1 MTTAT
6 VETSTPVTTVK
17 PHLLDG
23 VKKTILQCG
32 ATVYF
37 NKVEDAPRVA
47 LNVYIPG
54 GNCIESVPGQQEMI
68 DRLLMKGTFTKT
80 AEQIAIALDSSSLE
94 AGFDTRRDYSV
105 LSSTFMPEELTESI
119 EFLSDLLFYS
129 TLEELPKESEKMAG
143 EIKMALDTPK
153 AVAGDLLTRHLFN
166 GLPYG
171 VSTSVVQEWLDRIG
185 RVDALF
191 VGYQQ
196 AYKPNR
202 FVLSVAGNVDED
214 SLLKTLEEAFQLA
227 RPKGTA
233 LESGMGKLLKEHTLT
248 ENRVFTKP
256 WEEAAQAQIFQAW
269 LTPAAT
275 HADYPAL
282 VVLDNILGS
291 AGLTARLFLELR
303 DKQGLA
309 YNVRSSLNGL
319 KHRGSFSLYIG
330 TEPKNVQ
337 RCLDGF
343 AEEIRKLIEIPVE
356 ADELEAAKR
365 NLIGRRAVF
374 TETTSQLAHWVGA
387 GLMMGHTVE
396 SLKTQE
402 DAIKAVTAADIMRV
416 AKTYLSKPSYTTV
429 VGPASCLP
437 KSV

>member
-1 MTTAT
+1 MMMMTIAT
-6 VETSTPVTTVK
+6 VEAPAKKS
-17 PHLLDG
+17 HLLDN

-37 NKVEDAPRVA
+37 NKQEDAPRVA

-68 DRLLMKGTFTKT
+68 DRLLTKGTYDKT
-80 AEQIAIALDSSSLE
+80 AEQIAIALDSTSLD
-94 AGFDTRRDYSV
+94 AGFDTRRDYSI
-105 LSSTFMPEELTESI
+105 LSATFMPDELNESISFLTE
-119 EFLSDLLFYS
+119 LLFYS
-129 TLEELPKESEKMAG
+129 TLEELPKEVEKVAG
-143 EIKMALDTPK
+143 EIKMSLDAPK
-153 AVAGDLLTRHLFN
+153 AAAADLLTRHVFN

-202 FVLSVAGNVDED
+202 FVVSVAGNIDED
-214 SLLKTLEEAFQLA
+214 TLLKTLEQAFQLA

-233 LESGMGKLLKEHTLT
+233 LESGMGKILKEHTLK

-256 WEEAAQAQIFQAW
+256 WEDAAQAQIFQAW
-269 LTPAAT
+269 LTPSAT
-275 HADYPAL
+275 HKDFPAL
-282 VVLDNILGS
+282 VLLDNILGS
-291 AGLTARLFLELR
+291 AGLTSRLFLELR

-309 YNVRSSLNGL
+309 YNVRSSLDGL
-319 KHRGSFSLYIG
+319 KHRGKFTLYIG

-343 AEEIRKLIEIPVE
+343 AAEIKKLIDIPVE

-365 NLIGRRAVF
+365 NLIGRRAVY

-387 GLMMGHTVE
+387 GIMMGHTVE

-402 DAIKAVTAADIMRV
+402 DKLKAVTSADIQRV
-416 AKTYLSKPSYTTV
+416 AKTYLSKPFYTTV